1 MKDILKKL
9 GARIREERKNA
20 RLTQEKLAERV
31 DLSVDYI
38 GYIER
43 GKQAPY
49 LKTLER
55 IATALRVEVYKLFL
69 FNETEKKNQQDEEA
83 AIKELLLVLRN
94 KKPEDIRFAASIL
107 KQILVRIES
116 PRKEG

>member
-1 MKDILKKL
+1 MHGGILKKL
-9 GARIREERKNA
+9 GSRIREERKRN
-20 RLTQEKLAERV
+20 RLTQERLAELV

-55 IATALRVEVYKLFL
+55 IAKALNVEVYELFI
-69 FNETEKKNQQDEEA
+69 FEEWRKGKDREGA
-83 AIKELLLVLRN
+83 VKDLVLVMRN
-94 KKPEDIRFAASIL
+94 KKTEDIRFVTAIL
-107 KQILVRIES
+107 RQIFDRN
-116 PRKEG
+116 